1 MTVVIYRSKHER
13 FYGPKKELSLPLEEK
28 QQIIRLD
35 PESKRNHGSKYERV
49 SEEKL
54 IL

>member
-13 FYGPKKELSLPLEEK
+13 FYGTGKNGIKPSIELSLPLEEK

-35 PESKRNHGSKYERV
+35 PESKRNHGGKYE
-49 SEEKL
+49 
-54 IL
+54 